1 MGICLSIQP
10 NIITLSEQ
18 WCEVHGCQMYIVPQT
33 FDSICIHCQ
42 KEKRL
47 MEKTTEVKQQIH
59 RFRISR
65 LQNMNFPK
73 EFNSHNFETIDRS
86 NENLKEP
93 INILSEAMER
103 IINGI
108 PTNLYIAGTTGTG
121 KTCLA
126 VCLLKSLNEKLSVAK
141 KMHFVTSSKFC
152 DEVIKAK
159 QKFSNLDSEIFQRY
173 AEIDVLVLDD
183 FGYDD
188 NTDARKGI
196 IQKLLTLRYDLEKS
210 TIITSN
216 LPLDYGE
223 QQMGNRCWSR
233 FESRLFDFPPM
244 VHEDYRKKF
253 KVNMSA

>member
-1 MGICLSIQP
+1 MSIYLSSIQP
-10 NIITLSEQ
+10 NIIALSGH
-18 WCEVHGCQMYIVPQT
+18 WCEAHGCQMYIVPQT

-47 MEKTTEVKQQIH
+47 MEKTTEMKQQIH
-59 RFRISR
+59 RFKISR

-93 INILSEAMER
+93 INMLSEAMER

-108 PTNLYIAGTTGTG
+108 PTNLYLAGTTGTG

-126 VCLLKSLNEKLSVAK
+126 ICLLKSLNESLSTTK
-141 KMHFVTSSKFC
+141 KMHFVTSSDFC
-152 DEVIKAK
+152 DEIISAK
-159 QKFSNLDSEIFQRY
+159 QDLSTFDTDIYRRFAS
-173 AEIDVLVLDD
+173 IDVLVLDD

-188 NTDARKGI
+188 DTDARKRI
-196 IQKLLTLRYDLEKS
+196 IQKLLTLRYDLGKN

-216 LPLDYGE
+216 LPLNHGE
-223 QQMGNRCWSR
+223 QHMGNRCWSR
-233 FESRLFDFPPM
+233 FKSRLFDFPPM
-244 VHEDYRKKF
+244 VQDDYRNKLD
-253 KVNMSA
+253 MYS